1 MGDDRVQFS
10 TTRAYVFKERF
21 LSEEK
26 LPLGVKGGEGHES
39 VALVLDSLE
48 KGSPLQ
54 SRGAHWRTSFNM
66 ELTSWTAFPKRKCLN
81 EL

>member
-1 MGDDRVQFS
+1 MQFR
-10 TTRAYVFKERF
+10 TTRAYIFKERF

-39 VALVLDSLE
+39 VALVLASLE
-48 KGSPLQ
+48 AVPPLQ
-54 SRGAHWRTSFNM
+54 SRGPHWRTSFNM
-66 ELTSWTAFPKRKCLN
+66 ELTSRTTFPKRKFLS